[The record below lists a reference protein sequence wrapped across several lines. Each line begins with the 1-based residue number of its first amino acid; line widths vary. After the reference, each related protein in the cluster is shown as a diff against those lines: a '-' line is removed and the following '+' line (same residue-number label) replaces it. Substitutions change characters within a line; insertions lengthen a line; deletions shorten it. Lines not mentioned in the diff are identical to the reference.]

1 MVCSSAT
8 TTDQPESSEKVRSMA
23 PEISAIVCE
32 GQEVGA
38 GVGALVGVMVGATV
52 GSGEGAGV
60 GAAVVVVD
68 APGLRG
74 NANTLAVGR
83 RRKDSKAHLPP
94 EMETDYPYLT
104 VVEMVNMMK
113 RDKQL
118 KS

>member
-1 MVCSSAT
+1 MVASVSAGA
-8 TTDQPESSEKVRSMA
+8 S
-23 PEISAIVCE
+23 
-32 GQEVGA
+32 VGT
-38 GVGALVGVMVGATV
+38 GVGT
-52 GSGEGAGV
+52 GV
-60 GAAVVVVD
+60 GPGVVVVVD